1 MIKNKDQKTIR
12 HYTSKLS
19 LVETE
24 NNSND
29 SPVVIIENSWVQDR
43 RYYKRED
50 EEQNEDY
57 VRIRGPSGTEQRHV
71 SQWAL
76 HTVGVVGGLHLWYLK
91 GSKI

>member
-1 MIKNKDQKTIR
+1 MIKNKDQKTLR
-12 HYTSKLS
+12 YYTSTLT

-24 NNSND
+24 NDSND

-43 RYYKRED
+43 RYHKREC

-57 VRIRGPSGTEQRHV
+57 VRIRGPSGTEQRHF
-71 SQWAL
+71 
-76 HTVGVVGGLHLWYLK
+76 TVDTVEVVGGLHLWYLK